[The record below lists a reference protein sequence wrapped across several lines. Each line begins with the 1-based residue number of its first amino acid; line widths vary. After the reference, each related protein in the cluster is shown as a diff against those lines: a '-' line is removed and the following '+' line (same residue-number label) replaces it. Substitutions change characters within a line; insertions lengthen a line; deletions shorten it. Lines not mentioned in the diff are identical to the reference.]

1 MNKAEIQ
8 RLVAAQRAA
17 FAEGRTLDIASRRSS
32 LERLKA
38 SLLKHEAAMFEAVRK
53 DMGRAEVETYF
64 MEINMNLEELDFAL
78 KHLDGWA
85 SPRSVKTPTLF
96 FAADSELHPEPYGVT
111 LIIAA
116 WNFPFLQLFSPLIG
130 ALAAGNTAVLKPA
143 GDSPHCAAVAAQ
155 IVREAFTPDIVTVV
169 EGSSE
174 LTTMLLEEKLDY
186 IFFTGSPR
194 VGRIIQSA
202 AAKHLTP
209 VTLELGGK
217 SPAIIDESAD
227 IDQAAKRVMWSKLF
241 NAGQICVTVDHAYVH
256 ESVHEAFI
264 ESCKKWVAEFYG
276 ADPSQS
282 PDYGFIINT
291 RNFERAVS
299 YLDVGARLRHGG
311 RFDAE
316 RRYIEPTIFDQVDE
330 SSLLMKDELF
340 APILPVLS
348 FRSLDELLA
357 LQRSKDKPLALYFFS
372 KDSDRQRQVIRGTSS
387 GGVTINDCM
396 SHGGTLFLPFG
407 GVGNSGMGSYHG
419 AKSFETFSHMKAVM
433 TAPTARILDL
443 PLKYPPY
450 AGKLATVK
458 RLERFHIL

>member
-17 FAEGRTLDIASRRSS
+17 FGEGRTLSIESRRAS

-38 SLLKHEAAMFEAVRK
+38 SLLKHEGAMFEAVRK

-78 KHLDGWA
+78 KHLDAWA

-96 FAADSELHPEPYGVT
+96 FAADSELYPEPYGVT

-130 ALAAGNTAVLKPA
+130 ALGAGNTAVLKPA

-155 IVREAFTPDIVTVV
+155 IVGEAFTPDIVTVV

-264 ESCKKWVAEFYG
+264 ESCKAWVAEFYG

-282 PDYGFIINT
+282 SDYGFIINA

-299 YLDVGARLRHGG
+299 YLDAGARLRHGG

-330 SSLLMKDELF
+330 SSRLMKDELF

-458 RLERFHIL
+458 RLEKFHII